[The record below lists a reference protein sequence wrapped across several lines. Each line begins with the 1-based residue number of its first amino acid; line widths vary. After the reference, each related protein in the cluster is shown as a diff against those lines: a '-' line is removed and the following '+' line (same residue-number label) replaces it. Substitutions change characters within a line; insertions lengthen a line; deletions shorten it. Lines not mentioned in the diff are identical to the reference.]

1 MKVHTNIKAGGI
13 GTSGTRTNH
22 NETLIRN
29 KEEEK
34 KRLRKKLRLNKE
46 TVRELKDSELK
57 TVAGRG
63 FPSLFTCAEKTC
75 CNHNETLVRNKEEEK
90 KRLRK
95 KLRLNKET
103 VRELKDSEL
112 KTAAGGATSGMCS
125 YFTRC
130 FPC

>member
-46 TVRELKDSELK
+46 TVRELKDSDLK
-57 TVAGRG
+57 M
-63 FPSLFTCAEKTC
+63 
-75 CNHNETLVRNKEEEK
+75 
-90 KRLRK
+90 
-95 KLRLNKET
+95 
-103 VRELKDSEL
+103 
-112 KTAAGGATSGMCS
+112 AAGGATSGTCTQF
-125 YFTRC
+125 FTRC